1 MSYTRRQRR
10 DSDDFL
16 LWKLGAGLLALYGL
30 YMVGLWYTNRIAYWE
45 HLGYLTVLLVLIL
58 VGEVVWVN
66 LRAKWRREKM
76 EKLLAAVRSAGLEEY
91 LNNFISQ
98 FGMNAKKGKVWTYRT
113 YAFDWDRMRD
123 LRKFLIE
130 KGLPLRNDDWS
141 DLSLLLRHYIQ
152 EREERYTRE
161 SISTGQGDAFANLS
175 GSDFEKLLYRLF
187 AAMGYSVQ
195 KTGKV
200 GDQGADLVVNM
211 NNQRTVVQAK
221 CYTNNVGNAA
231 VQEATAAQ
239 KFYDCTRA
247 MVITT
252 SGFTKEAWDLA
263 KANRVDLLGGD
274 RLKQLILQYLKE
286 SWS

>member
-1 MSYTRRQRR
+1 MSYSRRRRR
-10 DSDDFL
+10 DSDEYAW
-16 LWKLGAGLLALYGL
+16 WKLVAGLLALYGL
-30 YMVGLWYTNRIAYWE
+30 YMVGLWYTNRTAYWE
-45 HLGYLTVLLVLIL
+45 QLGYLTALLALIL
-58 VGEVVWVN
+58 VGEFAWVS
-66 LRAKWRREKM
+66 LRAKWKREKM
-76 EKLLAAVRSAGLEEY
+76 EKLLAAVRNAGLEEY

-98 FGMNAKKGKVWTYRT
+98 FGMNAKKGKVWSYRN
-113 YAFDWDRMRD
+113 YAFEWDRLRD

-130 KGLPLRNDDWS
+130 KGLLLRNDDWS

-152 EREERYTRE
+152 EREESYTRE
-161 SISTGQGDAFANLS
+161 SISTGQGGAFATLS
-175 GSDFEKLLYRLF
+175 GPGFEKLLYRLF

-221 CYTNNVGNAA
+221 CYTGNVGNAA

-252 SGFTKEAWDLA
+252 SGFTKEAEDLA
-263 KANRVDLLGGD
+263 KANRVDLIGGE
-274 RLKQLILQYLKE
+274 RLKQLLLQYLKE
-286 SWS
+286 SWV

>member
-45 HLGYLTVLLVLIL
+45 QLGYLTVLLVLIL
-58 VGEVVWVN
+58 IGEVAWVN

-76 EKLLAAVRSAGLEEY
+76 EKLLAAVRSAGLEDY
-91 LNNFISQ
+91 LNNFINQ
-98 FGMNAKKGKVWTYRT
+98 FGMNPKKGKVWSYRS

-141 DLSLLLRHYIQ
+141 DLSLLLHHYIQ

-161 SISTGQGDAFANLS
+161 SISMGQGGAFANLS

-239 KFYDCTRA
+239 KFYGCTRA

-263 KANRVDLLGGD
+263 KANRVDLIGGD
-274 RLKQLILQYLKE
+274 RLRQLLLQYLKE
-286 SWS
+286 AWN